1 MNQFE
6 KQLKIVCNFLD
17 EFREI
22 LSEKDIQQIVYEV
35 KNALPKRPYSTF
47 LHPIKDTNKAIKI
60 EFENGMAKK
69 LSVLIESKDE
79 DKIIEKGYTLPEK

>member
-17 EFREI
+17 EFRDI
-22 LSEKDIQQIVYEV
+22 LSEKDTQQVVYQV
-35 KNALPKRPYSTF
+35 KNALPKRPHSTF

-60 EFENGMAKK
+60 EFENGIAKK
-69 LSVLIESKDE
+69 LSVLIESKD
-79 DKIIEKGYTLPEK
+79 KIIEKGYKLPEE